1 MRRQIDRPSPKPPC
15 WTVLEKNG
23 SHTRLR
29 SSVEMPRPLSL
40 ITMCTFALS
49 FVTLM
54 PIRFLVRSVWQNA
67 LAALL
72 SILRITCDKR
82 EDERGTSGVGARAK
96 AQRTRVAI
104 SESLDSYVQ
113 LTAGRSP
120 AATSLLHSTGAVTV
134 YARARS
140 RGPAGSR

>member
-29 SSVEMPRPLSL
+29 SSGEMPRPLSL
-40 ITMCTFALS
+40 ITMRTFALS

-54 PIRFLVRSVWQNA
+54 PIRFLVRSFWQNA

-82 EDERGTSGVGARAK
+82 EDERGTSGVGARFMFNLARWRRSDMAIFDAILITLQGSLVSSPPSTRLMAFK
-96 AQRTRVAI
+96 SETISRT
-104 SESLDSYVQ
+104 
-113 LTAGRSP
+113 
-120 AATSLLHSTGAVTV
+120 
-134 YARARS
+134 
-140 RGPAGSR
+140 